1 MGTVF
6 GDNCSDVIFVCVS
19 LSGELG
25 GGGSCFSGDNCSDVI
40 FVCVTCRRICGWGLS
55 LETTAVM

>member
-25 GGGSCFSGDNCSDVI
+25 GGG
-40 FVCVTCRRICGWGLS
+40 GLF
-55 LETTAVM
+55 LWRQLQ

>member
-25 GGGSCFSGDNCSDVI
+25 GGGAV
-40 FVCVTCRRICGWGLS
+40 S